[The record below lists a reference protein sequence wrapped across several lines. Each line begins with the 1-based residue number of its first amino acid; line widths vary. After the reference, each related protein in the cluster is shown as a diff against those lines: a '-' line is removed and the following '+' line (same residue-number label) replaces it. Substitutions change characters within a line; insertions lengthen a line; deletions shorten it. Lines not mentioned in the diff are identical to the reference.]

1 MSFNYRRT
9 CYLDRQPSAVVRNSS
24 CRRTDIEQQSLL
36 CLVCECAPRTTHLPT
51 RANAIVKSMLRVKD
65 PLMKKITTQSLAA
78 VTLTAGVFFGSVAQA
93 DISEKD
99 FASSIERYLQ
109 SDAGAAKIADA
120 MERHFQKKQKEA
132 AKLQEDKAKADLEEQ
147 FKNPVK
153 MDIGKSPVKGP
164 ASAKVTIVEFSDF
177 QCPYCKRGRDTMEE
191 VLKAYP
197 NDVKVT
203 FKHYPLPF
211 HKEAEPSARASW
223 AAQQQGKFW
232 EYHDILFNNQ
242 DKLGA
247 DFYIETAKQLKL
259 DENKFKAD
267 MASEAAAKQV
277 KEDAELGSNNGIQGT
292 PGFFVNGVAVKGAYP
307 TSHFKTL
314 VDRWLNKGTAG
325 PK

>member
-1 MSFNYRRT
+1 MNTFRKSS
-9 CYLDRQPSAVVRNSS
+9 LVVLALGAS
-24 CRRTDIEQQSLL
+24 
-36 CLVCECAPRTTHLPT
+36 
-51 RANAIVKSMLRVKD
+51 IV
-65 PLMKKITTQSLAA
+65 
-78 VTLTAGVFFGSVAQA
+78 FGSVAQA
-93 DISEKD
+93 EISDKD
-99 FASSIERYLQ
+99 FAASFERYLQ

-120 MERHFQKKQKEA
+120 VEKAFQKKQQDA
-132 AKLQEDKAKADLEEQ
+132 AKQQEDRAKAELEEQ

-153 MDIGKSPVKGP
+153 VDIGKSPVKGP
-164 ASAKVTIVEFSDF
+164 ASAKVTIIEFSDF
-177 QCPYCKRGRDTMEE
+177 QCPYCKRGRDAMDE

-197 NDVKVT
+197 NDVKVA

-242 DKLGA
+242 DKLSN
-247 DFYIETAKQLKL
+247 DFYLATARQLKL

-277 KEDAELGSNNGIQGT
+277 KEDADIGAKNGIQGT

-307 TSHFKTL
+307 TSHFKML